1 MRRPSAP
8 SAWMFVKYPTTQYDR
23 NAMSRSAQR
32 LTSPV
37 LCFIIRKESSVVNA
51 TKSTLEYIR

>member
-8 SAWMFVKYPTTQYDR
+8 SAWMFVKYPRMQYDR

-51 TKSTLEYIR
+51 TKSTLE